1 MGIYN
6 KISMRDQAD
15 LVEEM
20 ALAELRRV
28 TDLAAALMVEG
39 YDAET
44 AADLADRTDT
54 VADALALARLW
65 RVRPGDLADRRR
77 HGAQAQV
84 PAAAQPAILARGEGG
99 EVTAQVVVTTTTG
112 DRDLGT
118 AHVPGSTGG
127 VYGIGWRLIGVG
139 EVLTWGCACPD
150 HERRGGACKHLA
162 AAEAAVLALS
172 GREGVVRG
180 GAVAV
185 QMAPRRR
192 PSRR

>member
-6 KISMRDQAD
+6 KISLRDQAD
-15 LVEEM
+15 LAEEM
-20 ALAELRRV
+20 ALAELRRA
-28 TDLAAALMVEG
+28 TDLAAALMSEG
-39 YDAET
+39 YDGDT
-44 AADLADRTDT
+44 AADLADRCDT
-54 VADALALARLW
+54 IDDARALARLW
-65 RVRPGDLADRRR
+65 RVRPGDLASRASAPR
-77 HGAQAQV
+77 
-84 PAAAQPAILARGEGG
+84 PAAQPAILARGEGG
-99 EVTAQVVVTTTTG
+99 EVTALVVVTTTTG

-118 AHVPGSTGG
+118 ARVPGSTGG
-127 VYGIGWRLIGVG
+127 TYQIGWRLIGVG
-139 EVLTWGCACPD
+139 EVLAWGCACPD

-162 AAEAAVLALS
+162 AAKAAVLALS